1 MGLKEQMA
9 AGIRTIF
16 LNSRGMADTVTFG
29 GLALQAIKD
38 EISAQESKIGEG
50 ANERAL
56 SIFCAEA
63 DIPVLPKNGSSVEVD
78 GEAWRVG
85 FVQRDTGMVNIK
97 LYDTRVNPDALTEAV
112 IVLRP
117 LVGGSNEIGG
127 EDEERPSP
135 IATLWA
141 IVRAISAQDRTIAMR
156 DAELRTHEA
165 RVQIP
170 DGAGE
175 ADLPVL
181 YGDILEWH
189 GTRLAVKG
197 LRPDWRARLLIV
209 DCVYVNA

>member
-16 LNSRGMADTVTFG
+16 LNSRGMADTVVFG
-29 GLALQAIKD
+29 GLPLQAIKD

-56 SIFCAEA
+56 SIFCAEE
-63 DIPVLPKNGSSVEVD
+63 DIPLLPKNGSSVEVD
-78 GEAWRVG
+78 GEPWRVG

-97 LYDTRVNPDALTEAV
+97 LYDTRVNPDALTEA
-112 IVLRP
+112 ITVLRP
-117 LVGGSNEIGG
+117 ADSEKNEIGG
-127 EDEERPSP
+127 EDEEKLSAV
-135 IATLWA
+135 ATIWA
-141 IVRAISAQDRTIAMR
+141 IVKTISTQDRTIAMR
-156 DAELRTHEA
+156 GAELRTHEA

-175 ADLPVL
+175 ADLPVQ
-181 YGDILEWH
+181 YGDVLVWR
-189 GTRLAVKG
+189 GTRLVVKG
-197 LRPDWRARLLIV
+197 LRPDWHACLLIV